1 MRAVAWALA
10 FLACAYAGGLS
21 AARVVLVSDGDSIT
35 VVAQGREQRIR
46 LWGIDAPER
55 GQPWSRVSRES
66 LARRALNR
74 EASIEDRG
82 PDGFGRTLARV
93 RVDGVDL
100 GEAQVAD
107 GMAWVFRRY
116 TDDPALV
123 AREDEARNA
132 RRGLWK
138 QAAPEAPWIW
148 RARQRAT
155 TGSAVP

>member
-1 MRAVAWALA
+1 MRAAAWAIA
-10 FLACAYAGGLS
+10 FLACAFAGELP
-21 AARVVLVSDGDSIT
+21 AARVVQVSDGDSIT
-35 VVAQGREQRIR
+35 VVEQGREQRIR

-55 GQPWSRVSRES
+55 GQPWSRVSRDS
-66 LARRALNR
+66 LARRALHR

-82 PDGFGRTLARV
+82 PDGWGRMLARV

-116 TDDPALV
+116 TADPALV
-123 AREDEARNA
+123 ALEDNARRE

-148 RARQRAT
+148 RERQRAT
-155 TGSAVP
+155 NGSAKP